1 MDTTALFSKISRALA
16 VLVLA
21 MASVNVQAEPA
32 FGSTTS
38 DTTTG
43 IDQICFA
50 FNGTKPYTGYT
61 SYESH
66 CNICHNA
73 NNKSIYVSPE
83 WDWYRNGASDY
94 AERKNFCTVQGIIA
108 TPVANQTFSKGST
121 INITARGFSPKG
133 KTSPLTYTFTFSD
146 NRTPIVVKP
155 SANPTTYPKDNA
167 ITVSNVPL
175 PNAGSLTITL
185 NTSDL
190 TGTTVSS
197 DLTPDTRTINV
208 SADLTVAGADSYSVQ
223 SGYTLSVPTKT
234 GVLAND
240 TGVGTLTAA
249 LVSNVA
255 HGTLILSTNGS
266 FSYTPTKG
274 YTGLDGFSYTA
285 SNGYLTSE
293 AATVTLTVTS
303 APPVANAD
311 SYSTAKN
318 LTLTVPN
325 PGVLSND
332 TGSGTLTAVLGTT
345 HVTHGTLN
353 LNSNGGFSYAPTAGF
368 TGTDSFSY
376 VVNNGSVDSAPATV
390 TIDVGA
396 CTDKDNDGYSPEG
409 GRCGPQD
416 CNDKQATMS
425 PGLKE
430 ICTNKIDDD
439 CNGVAD
445 NSDPSCPLYTPTN
458 DAPADCIGA
467 KLNNQVRIDS
477 ATWSA
482 DQLTVKGSKATVGA
496 TVTVYKLDPVTQA
509 ATVLGSTTVVP
520 SPNGTWTYTYPVV
533 GSANSPCRVKAVI
546 NGATGVRAV
555 TGSTANCSSNN
566 GAPAAC
572 SQ

>member
-1 MDTTALFSKISRALA
+1 MRLHNRGTQMDTTSLISRTTHVLA
-16 VLVLA
+16 VFVLG
-21 MASVNVQAEPA
+21 MASANLQAEPA
-32 FGSTTS
+32 YATV
-38 DTTTG
+38 
-43 IDQICFA
+43 IDNLCNTA
-50 FNGTKPYTGYT
+50 TYGNVKPVTNYATYGV
-61 SYESH
+61 SR

-73 NNKSIYVSPE
+73 NNRSISLSPE
-83 WDWYRNGASDY
+83 WPWYNSGPSFTDR
-94 AERKNFCTVQGIIA
+94 ENFCVVQGIIETPASDMTLSRGA
-108 TPVANQTFSKGST
+108 TVNLK
-121 INITARGFSPKG
+121 ARGFSPKG
-133 KTSPLTYTFTFSD
+133 KTSQLTYTWTFSD
-146 NRTPIVVKP
+146 GRAPIVLT
-155 SANPTTYPKDNA
+155 PTNQVA
-167 ITVSNVPL
+167 SVSNVPL
-175 PNAGSLTITL
+175 PNSGNTLTITL
-185 NTSDL
+185 STTGALDTTSDSE
-190 TGTTVSS
+190 TRVITISDDPVSV
-197 DLTPDTRTINV
+197 DN
-208 SADLTVAGADSYSVQ
+208 DSYTVQ
-223 SGYTLSVPTKT
+223 SGHTLSVSSST
-234 GVLAND
+234 GVLQGD
-240 TGVGTLTAA
+240 SGVGTLKAT
-249 LVSNVA
+249 LVSTVS
-255 HGTLILSTNGS
+255 HGSLLLNPNGS
-266 FSYTPTKG
+266 FSYTPTLG
-274 YTGLDGFSYTA
+274 YVGSDTFTYTA
-285 SNGYLTSE
+285 SNGVLTS
-293 AATVTLTVTS
+293 AVATVTIDVTS
-303 APPVANAD
+303 LPPVANAD

-318 LTLTVPN
+318 VTLTVSN

-353 LNSNGGFSYAPTAGF
+353 LNGNGGFSYTPTAGF

-445 NSDPSCPLYTPTN
+445 NSDPACPLYTPTN

-477 ATWSA
+477 ANWSA

-520 SPNGTWTYTYPVV
+520 SPNATWTYTYPVV
-533 GSANSPCRVKAVI
+533 GSANAPCRVKAVI

>member
-1 MDTTALFSKISRALA
+1 MDTTALFSKTSRALA
-16 VLVLA
+16 VLVLG
-21 MASVNVQAEPA
+21 MASVNVQAEPP

-43 IDQICFA
+43 IDQICTV
-50 FNGTKPYTGYT
+50 FNGAKPYTAYA
-61 SYESH
+61 SYESR

-73 NNKSIYVSPE
+73 NNRSIYVGPE
-83 WDWYRNGASDY
+83 WDWYRNGAPTYSD
-94 AERKNFCTVQGIIA
+94 RLNFCTVQGIIA
-108 TPVANQTFSKGST
+108 TPVANQTFSQGST

-167 ITVSNVPL
+167 ITVSNLPL

-223 SGYTLSVPTKT
+223 SGYTLSVPSKT
-234 GVLAND
+234 GVLVND

-311 SYSTAKN
+311 SYSAQPGVTLPITA
-318 LTLTVPN
+318 
-325 PGVLSND
+325 PGVLAND
-332 TGSGTLTAVLGTT
+332 TGSGALTAVLGTT

-353 LNSNGGFSYAPTAGF
+353 LNGDGGFSYTPTAGF
-368 TGTDSFSY
+368 TGTDSFTYAAHNVSG
-376 VVNNGSVDSAPATV
+376 NSSPATV
-390 TIDVGA
+390 TLAVGS
-396 CTDKDNDGYSPEG
+396 CTDKDKDGYSPEG
-409 GRCGPQD
+409 GSCGPLD
-416 CNDKQATMS
+416 CDDKAPNKS

-430 ICTNKIDDD
+430 ICSNGFDDD
-439 CNGVAD
+439 CNGKIDQAD
-445 NSDPSCPLYTPTN
+445 PGCTG
-458 DAPADCIGA
+458 ADCIGT
-467 KLNNQVRIDS
+467 KLASQVRIDA

-482 DQLTVKGSKATVGA
+482 DKLTVSGSKATVGA
-496 TVTVYKLDPVTQA
+496 TVTVSKLDPVTLA
-509 ATVLGSTTVVP
+509 ATPLGTVVVAY
-520 SPNGTWTYTYPVV
+520 NGSWKFEQAIA
-533 GSANSPCRVKAVI
+533 GSANAPCRIQATI
-546 NGATGVRAV
+546 NGANGVKAV
-555 TGSTANCSSNN
+555 TGSTATCASQN
-566 GAPAAC
+566 GAPASC
-572 SQ
+572 GL